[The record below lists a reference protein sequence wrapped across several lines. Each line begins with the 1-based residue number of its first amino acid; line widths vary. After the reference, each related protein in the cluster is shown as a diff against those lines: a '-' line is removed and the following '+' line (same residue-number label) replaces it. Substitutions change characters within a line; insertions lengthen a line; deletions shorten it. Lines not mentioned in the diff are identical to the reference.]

1 LTIFSVSDPDSSH
14 DPRSSDPGAARA
26 FILARLGLSGPLWP
40 AARAAEEA
48 KALGM
53 IQIDSIRVNG
63 LRNHEIAWAAR
74 TDAPIDEL
82 YNLFYRDRGMLE
94 THYPQFATRRDWLP
108 WFVKD
113 FGRAIQRTDKLRELR
128 PMMRRLKKR
137 MREEGPISPADL
149 DSERVPGGFKTIKLS
164 TRALEYLFYLGE
176 VQIAGRTKHFHRQF
190 DLTEKVAPELSARH
204 RPTRREELDF
214 FVRSAAGVLKLA
226 TRQQLA
232 ERTSHHIGTWRDG
245 GLPVGRMAV
254 DRAIKHGVLVEA
266 PFARAAN
273 GDPLYALAVEL
284 AAPIPIAD
292 DIVRIIPPL
301 DNLLFN
307 RRRVTELFG
316 FTYKFEAYTPQDQR
330 RFYFAMPILY
340 RNDLAGLIDIKKDGD
355 VWRIVGLD
363 LMKKVPDDSLR
374 NAVHRLARI
383 AGATRVEAPGLLPL
397 RLRRALSGKIGS

>member
-1 LTIFSVSDPDSSH
+1 VSEPDSSI
-14 DPRSSDPGAARA
+14 DPSSNDPGAARA

-40 AARAAEEA
+40 AQRAAEEA

-74 TDAPIDEL
+74 TDAPIADL
-82 YNLFYRDRGMLE
+82 YKLFYRDRAMLE

-113 FGRAIQRTDKLRELR
+113 FHLTITNTDRLRELR

-137 MREEGPISPADL
+137 MREDGPISPGEL
-149 DSERVPGGFKTIKLS
+149 DSERVPGGFNTIKLT
-164 TRALEYLFYLGE
+164 TRALDYLFYLGE

-190 DLTEKVAPELSARH
+190 DLTEKVAPELLAKH
-204 RPTRREELDF
+204 RPTRTQHLDF
-214 FVRSAAGVLKLA
+214 FVRSAASVLKLA

-245 GLPVGRMAV
+245 GLPVGRKAV
-254 DRAIKHGVLVEA
+254 DRAIKDGVVVEV

-273 GDPLYALAVEL
+273 GDPLYALAEDL

-292 DIVRIIPPL
+292 EVVRIIPPL

-307 RRRVTELFG
+307 RRRLTELFG
-316 FTYKFEAYTPQDQR
+316 FAYKFEAYTPQAQR

-340 RNDLAGLIDIKKDGD
+340 NHDVAGLIDAKKDGD
-355 VWRIVGLD
+355 AWRVVGLD
-363 LMKKVPDDSLR
+363 LMKKVPEDRLR
-374 NAVHRLARI
+374 QAIHRLARI
-383 AGATRVEAPGLLPL
+383 AGASRVEAPGLTPV
-397 RLRRALSGKIGS
+397 RLRRAIAGKIEP

>member
-1 LTIFSVSDPDSSH
+1 VSHPNSA
-14 DPRSSDPGAARA
+14 SDLSAARA

-40 AARAAEEA
+40 VARAAEEA
-48 KALGM
+48 KSLGM

-74 TDAPIDEL
+74 TDAPIEEL

-149 DSERVPGGFKTIKLS
+149 DSERVPGGFNTIKLT
-164 TRALEYLFYLGE
+164 TRALDYLFYLGE

-204 RPTRREELDF
+204 KPTRRAELDF

-232 ERTSHHIGTWRDG
+232 ERTSHHIGSWRDG
-245 GLPVGRMAV
+245 GLPVGRKAV
-254 DRAIKHGVLVEA
+254 DRAIKDGMLVEA

-273 GDPLYALAVEL
+273 GDALYALVEDL
-284 AAPIPIAD
+284 ARPMPIAD
-292 DIVRIIPPL
+292 EIVRIVPPL

-307 RRRVTELFG
+307 RRRFTELFG
-316 FTYKFEAYTPQDQR
+316 FAYKFEAYTPQHQR
-330 RFYFAMPILY
+330 RFYFAMPILFGH
-340 RNDLAGLIDIKKDGD
+340 DVAGLIDAKKDGD
-355 VWRIVGLD
+355 VWRVVGLD
-363 LMKKVPDDSLR
+363 LMKKVPEDRLR
-374 NAVHRLARI
+374 EAIHRLARI
-383 AGATRVEAPGLLPL
+383 AGTTRVEAPGLTPV
-397 RLRRALSGKIGS
+397 RLRRAVTGKIEP

>member
-1 LTIFSVSDPDSSH
+1 
-14 DPRSSDPGAARA
+14 
-26 FILARLGLSGPLWP
+26 
-40 AARAAEEA
+40 
-48 KALGM
+48 M

-74 TDAPIDEL
+74 TDAPIADL
-82 YNLFYRDRGMLE
+82 YKLFYRDRAMLE

-113 FGRAIQRTDKLRELR
+113 FHLTITNTDRLRELR

-137 MREEGPISPADL
+137 MREDGPISPGEL
-149 DSERVPGGFKTIKLS
+149 DSERVPGGFNTIKLT
-164 TRALEYLFYLGE
+164 TRALDYLFYLGE

-190 DLTEKVAPELSARH
+190 DLTEKVAPELLAKH
-204 RPTRREELDF
+204 RPTRTQHLDF
-214 FVRSAAGVLKLA
+214 FVRSAASVLKLA

-245 GLPVGRMAV
+245 GLPVGRKAV
-254 DRAIKHGVLVEA
+254 DRAIKDGVVVEV

-273 GDPLYALAVEL
+273 GDPLYALAEDL

-292 DIVRIIPPL
+292 EVVRIIPPL

-307 RRRVTELFG
+307 RRRLTELFG
-316 FTYKFEAYTPQDQR
+316 FAYKFEAYTPQAQR

-340 RNDLAGLIDIKKDGD
+340 NHDVAGLIDAKKDGD
-355 VWRIVGLD
+355 AWRVVGLD
-363 LMKKVPDDSLR
+363 LMKKVPEDRLR
-374 NAVHRLARI
+374 QAIHRLARI
-383 AGATRVEAPGLLPL
+383 AGASRVEAPGLTPV
-397 RLRRALSGKIGS
+397 RLRRAIAGKIEP

>member
-1 LTIFSVSDPDSSH
+1 VSDSNSTN
-14 DPRSSDPGAARA
+14 DPAAARA

-40 AARAAEEA
+40 AERAPEEA

-74 TDAPIDEL
+74 TDAPVERL
-82 YNLFYRDRGMLE
+82 YHLIYRDRGMLE

-113 FGRAIQRTDKLRELR
+113 FGRTISDTDRLRELR

-149 DSERVPGGFKTIKLS
+149 DSERVVGGFNTIKLT
-164 TRALEYLFYLGE
+164 TRALDYLFYLGE

-190 DLTEKVAPELSARH
+190 DLTEKVAPELLAKH
-204 RPTRREELDF
+204 KPTRTQHLDF
-214 FVRSAAGVLKLA
+214 FLRSAASVLKLA
-226 TRQQLA
+226 TREQLA
-232 ERTSHHIGTWRDG
+232 ERTAHHIGTWRDG
-245 GLPVGRMAV
+245 GLPLGRKVV
-254 DRAIKHGVLVEA
+254 DRAIKQSVVVEA

-273 GDPLYALAVEL
+273 GDPLYVLADDL
-284 AAPIPIAD
+284 AQPIPIAD

-307 RRRVTELFG
+307 RRRLTELFG
-316 FTYKFEAYTPQDQR
+316 FAYKFEAYTPQHQR
-330 RFYFAMPILY
+330 RFYFAMPILHGH
-340 RNDLAGLIDIKKDGD
+340 DVAGVIDAKKDGD
-355 VWRIVGLD
+355 AWRVVGLD
-363 LMKKVPDDSLR
+363 LARKVPEDRLR
-374 NAVHRLARI
+374 QAIHRLARI
-383 AGATRVEAPGLLPL
+383 AGATRVEAPGLTPVKL
-397 RLRRALSGKIGS
+397 RKAISGKIEN

>member
-1 LTIFSVSDPDSSH
+1 VSDPNPST
-14 DPRSSDPGAARA
+14 DPSAARA
-26 FILARLGLSGPLWP
+26 FILARLGLSGPRWP
-40 AARAAEEA
+40 AERAAEEA
-48 KALGM
+48 KTLGM

-74 TDAPIDEL
+74 TDAPIEQL
-82 YNLFYRDRGMLE
+82 YHLFYRERGMLE

-113 FGRAIQRTDKLRELR
+113 FGRTITNTDRLREVR

-149 DSERVPGGFKTIKLS
+149 DSERVPGGFNTIKLT
-164 TRALEYLFYLGE
+164 TRALDYLFYLGE

-190 DLTEKVAPELSARH
+190 DLTEKVAPELLAKH
-204 RPTRREELDF
+204 KPTRTQHLDF
-214 FVRSAAGVLKLA
+214 FVRSAASVLKLA
-226 TRQQLA
+226 TREQLA

-245 GLPVGRMAV
+245 GLPVGRKVV
-254 DRAIKHGVLVEA
+254 DRAIKNGVLVEA

-273 GDPLYALAVEL
+273 GDPLYALAEDL

-292 DIVRIIPPL
+292 EIVRIVPPL

-307 RRRVTELFG
+307 RRRLTELFG
-316 FTYKFEAYTPQDQR
+316 FAYKFEAYTPQAQR

-340 RNDLAGLIDIKKDGD
+340 NHDVAGLIDAKKDGD
-355 VWRIVGLD
+355 AWRVVGLD
-363 LMKKVPDDSLR
+363 LMKKVPEDRLR
-374 NAVHRLARI
+374 EAVHRLARI
-383 AGATRVEAPGLLPL
+383 AGASRVEAPGLTPV
-397 RLRRALSGKIGS
+397 RLRRAITGKIEP